1 MRGTVTGTG
10 TDGRSC
16 IAHDDWLVA
25 HAPEQGRPSLVH
37 GDFGWHNLIVRDDAR
52 IAAVAKLR

>member
-1 MRGTVTGTG
+1 MRVTVT
-10 TDGRSC
+10 
-16 IAHDDWLVA
+16 
-25 HAPEQGRPSLVH
+25 GRPSLVH